1 MIADHRAED
10 DGRKSTTTTTTAA
23 TTTAL
28 LLLRTNRRKLP
39 KSIRNC
45 RDDAGCALRILANA
59 YPHLAFSSRSP
70 EITGR
75 KKDAEGGGS
84 NVAVSYYRQL
94 LDILY
99 NDNNMDGVVA
109 VDDYGCIIVR
119 REEVGD
125 EEECTPSSEND
136 DAVVVIIDGESIVA
150 TMEVLGKARDI
161 PAAVKLLRLS
171 VEGMRRNRK
180 RRRRDDDRTPPMSS
194 SSSSS
199 SSGEGSSEPVERRLE
214 DDGDGNELSR
224 IYKAAFS
231 LLGHAHDEKKQR
243 GGSTSATYCT
253 TRLIMHLLRYHMPH
267 IARLKPGAEIYHA
280 AINALGKIGEYDL
293 ILEILDE
300 VEQCNESILRYG
312 AAVSMTTAT
321 NNNAIVGRPPT
332 SSSDKVAT
340 SASTAYYQTAISS
353 LSRHNRCQK
362 AMQLLC
368 RMQSRGL
375 SPDTNTYNG
384 LLIGIAKEA
393 GRCDDKIANAN
404 AKNDDGEERDDASV
418 VFRDGGEGDFLAVVP
433 WHQVALRILHEMET
447 TLDKHPTEQSYNS
460 VMSAC
465 GKEGNWSAAAIVA
478 EKAEMRRSS
487 RGGANA
493 EVSGPSDHARVM
505 DANETAT
512 SSAYFDNLMAFCKVG
527 KGSDSWWEIGRYSV
541 SCASDENAASDAE
554 SRGRGRSII
563 IGVQPHRNPLVAI
576 WLHLCLMTNT
586 YPRAAVMNKPLIS
599 CVLMGFNFVPQNG
612 GSRVGLIRLTNDNTV
627 GGESDENSPK
637 FGLYSPSAKS
647 LQGLFSQRYLRVQ
660 NIAILD
666 RPPAPISG
674 QSGTVVYV
682 KTGFE
687 HPIAIS
693 ENAVEYT
700 PPQLFTLDYKLISEE
715 RSVCD
720 GNEQLQQRGTRQS
733 SSTQRSILANQIDSI
748 LKIDV
753 EGSTASA
760 NMEYFANVTYLK
772 GAFLSYDFSSS
783 RE

>member
-1 MIADHRAED
+1 
-10 DGRKSTTTTTTAA
+10 
-23 TTTAL
+23 
-28 LLLRTNRRKLP
+28 
-39 KSIRNC
+39 
-45 RDDAGCALRILANA
+45 
-59 YPHLAFSSRSP
+59 
-70 EITGR
+70 
-75 KKDAEGGGS
+75 
-84 NVAVSYYRQL
+84 
-94 LDILY
+94 
-99 NDNNMDGVVA
+99 
-109 VDDYGCIIVR
+109 
-119 REEVGD
+119 
-125 EEECTPSSEND
+125 
-136 DAVVVIIDGESIVA
+136 
-150 TMEVLGKARDI
+150 
-161 PAAVKLLRLS
+161 
-171 VEGMRRNRK
+171 
-180 RRRRDDDRTPPMSS
+180 
-194 SSSSS
+194 
-199 SSGEGSSEPVERRLE
+199 
-214 DDGDGNELSR
+214 
-224 IYKAAFS
+224 
-231 LLGHAHDEKKQR
+231 
-243 GGSTSATYCT
+243 
-253 TRLIMHLLRYHMPH
+253 
-267 IARLKPGAEIYHA
+267 
-280 AINALGKIGEYDL
+280 
-293 ILEILDE
+293 
-300 VEQCNESILRYG
+300 
-312 AAVSMTTAT
+312 
-321 NNNAIVGRPPT
+321 
-332 SSSDKVAT
+332 
-340 SASTAYYQTAISS
+340 
-353 LSRHNRCQK
+353 
-362 AMQLLC
+362 MQ
-368 RMQSRGL
+368 
-375 SPDTNTYNG
+375 
-384 LLIGIAKEA
+384 
-393 GRCDDKIANAN
+393 
-404 AKNDDGEERDDASV
+404 KNDDGEERDDASV
-418 VFRDGGEGDFLAVVP
+418 VFRDGGDGDFLAVVP

-563 IGVQPHRNPLVAI
+563 IGVQPHRNPLCNGLSMVFHDETSRVKLGRMLLRNVSSRRPGKNAHRPEPLYYSSLVGMEVEKSRRGEGLSKVFVAI

-637 FGLYSPSAKS
+637 FGLYSTSAKS